1 MVEDDRA
8 LAKGSASWGLQGG
21 MGLYLCCSRLQLGP
35 YAESGDSS
43 VVGQDRSV
51 FVHSKNDLRAAAD
64 AAKESSLSHR
74 IETQGESESRRM
86 FFRSLLGRHTT
97 AGLPARQSEQGRR
110 NNLPQ

>member
-86 FFRSLLGRHTT
+86 FFRSLLGDNPC
-97 AGLPARQSEQGRR
+97 ALLQSRSGHKEKYWVSS
-110 NNLPQ
+110 